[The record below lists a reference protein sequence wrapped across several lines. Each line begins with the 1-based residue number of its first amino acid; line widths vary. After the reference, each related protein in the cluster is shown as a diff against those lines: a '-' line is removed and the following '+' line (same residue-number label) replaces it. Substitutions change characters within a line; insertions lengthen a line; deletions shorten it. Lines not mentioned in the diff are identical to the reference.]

1 MRLVLLFSLS
11 LACSTGAMAQG
22 AQYYMRGNGAAARA
36 INPSAPSYVDPYIRR
51 DGSYVGGHYRSHQN
65 DSTFD
70 NYSSRG
76 NMNPFTGKR
85 GSSDPFDIDLD

>member
-22 AQYYMRGNGAAARA
+22 AQYYMRGNGPAARA
-36 INPSAPSYVDPYIRR
+36 ISPSAPTYVNPHVRSN
-51 DGSYVGGHYRSHQN
+51 GSYVGGHYRSRQN

-70 NYSSRG
+70 NFSTRG
-76 NMNPFTGKR
+76 NVNPYTGKR
-85 GSSDPFDIDLD
+85 GSSDPFDLDLD